1 MELLRA
7 EAELAHWQRQVDV
20 AQAVVAYAQTDGAAR
35 PTAAETAAE
44 LAGAVSA
51 LEAAEDRFGTATAA
65 LRDAA
70 GALSDAATRLE
81 ELRDAHATVSWV
93 PGSSAVHEN
102 CSTHLLYHCLE
113 WRLPERLVAARC
125 GPGRAPYRQPVGRL
139 PQPRAS
145 RR

>member
-51 LEAAEDRFGTATAA
+51 LEAAEDRFGTVRSVISPVMASGAQPARACATANA
-65 LRDAA
+65 IA
-70 GALSDAATRLE
+70 
-81 ELRDAHATVSWV
+81 
-93 PGSSAVHEN
+93 
-102 CSTHLLYHCLE
+102 
-113 WRLPERLVAARC
+113 
-125 GPGRAPYRQPVGRL
+125 
-139 PQPRAS
+139 
-145 RR
+145 